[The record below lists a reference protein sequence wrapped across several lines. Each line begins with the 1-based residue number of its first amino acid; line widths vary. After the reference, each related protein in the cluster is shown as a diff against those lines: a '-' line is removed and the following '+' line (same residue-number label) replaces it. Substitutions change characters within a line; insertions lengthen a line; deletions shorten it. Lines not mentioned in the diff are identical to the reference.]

1 MCDIQG
7 RSSVAG
13 VAGVAA
19 ATGIVE
25 ATLGAAISL
34 FIKRETSS
42 AQVWKLKSILQE
54 SSLANHVKTHEI
66 LFMNDFFFKSTPVYF
81 LFLR

>member
-7 RSSVAG
+7 RSSVAGVAG

-25 ATLGAAISL
+25 ATLGAAISH
-34 FIKRETSS
+34 FIKGIDRSFE
-42 AQVWKLKSILQE
+42 
-54 SSLANHVKTHEI
+54 
-66 LFMNDFFFKSTPVYF
+66 
-81 LFLR
+81 LRGKIRLI